1 MESGLTFFLSGVVFG
16 LSAGWTP
23 GPLFMLVISETLKHG
38 FKEGIKVAMAPLLT
52 DLPII
57 VAALFLLSHLSNV
70 DVIFGAI
77 SLFGG
82 LFLIYLGYE
91 SLCFKGVEM
100 DTIASRPQSLK
111 KGIIANVLNPAPY
124 LFWLTIGG
132 PMILKAAKVHLM
144 WVICFVLS
152 LYLVFIGSK
161 IGIAFAVGKSR
172 VFLKSRGYIYTIR
185 TLGVVLLLYSVRFFI
200 NGLQYLHVV

>member
-1 MESGLTFFLSGVVFG
+1 MNGMTFLLSGLLFG

-57 VAALFLLSHLSNV
+57 AAALFLLSRLSNV
-70 DVIFGAI
+70 ELIFGII
-77 SLFGG
+77 SLLGG
-82 LFLIYLGYE
+82 LFIIYLGYE
-91 SLCFKGVEM
+91 SLRFKGVEIESM
-100 DTIASRPQSLK
+100 VSRPQSLK

-132 PMILKAAKVHLM
+132 PIILKAVRIHIL
-144 WVICFVLS
+144 WVFCFVLS
-152 LYLVFIGSK
+152 LYLVFISSK

-185 TLGVVLLLYSVRFFI
+185 TLGVVLLLYSIRFFI
-200 NGLQYLHVV
+200 NGLLYLHIV

>member
-1 MESGLTFFLSGVVFG
+1 MTYLLSGILFG

-38 FKEGIKVAMAPLLT
+38 FKEGIKVAIAPLLT

-57 VAALFLLSHLSNV
+57 IAALFLLSRLSNV
-70 DVIFGAI
+70 EVVFGVISF
-77 SLFGG
+77 LGG

-91 SLCFKGVEM
+91 SLRFKGVEM
-100 DTIASRPQSLK
+100 DTIESRPQSLK

-132 PMILKAAKVHLM
+132 PIILKAVRIHIL
-144 WVICFVLS
+144 WVVCFVLS
-152 LYLVFIGSK
+152 LYLVFISSK

-172 VFLKSRGYIYTIR
+172 VFLKSRGYIYAIR
-185 TLGVVLLLYSVRFFI
+185 TLGMVLLLYSIRFLI
-200 NGLQYLHVV
+200 SGLQYLHII